1 MNYINEQIIKT
12 FEHLLNLRYKYGLM
26 DLSSRKSRPVYRI
39 NQEKLDKYHL
49 QYNSNYT
56 NKHLEFDENK
66 KISMIKI
73 IHRKTISTQTTFN
86 KTTDPSIDLTSSVI
100 PKGK

>member
-39 NQEKLDKYHL
+39 NQ
-49 QYNSNYT
+49 QTIPISISNS
-56 NKHLEFDENK
+56 
-66 KISMIKI
+66 M
-73 IHRKTISTQTTFN
+73 KTKRYQ
-86 KTTDPSIDLTSSVI
+86 
-100 PKGK
+100 